1 MDTVVSYKLRVKKE
15 GQEHEEKITI
25 DKDKQTESIHVDAHG
40 QNEEADIISDFKR
53 VRIVPWMHLFIQLF
67 LH

>member
-53 VRIVPWMHLFIQLF
+53 VRIVP
-67 LH
+67 